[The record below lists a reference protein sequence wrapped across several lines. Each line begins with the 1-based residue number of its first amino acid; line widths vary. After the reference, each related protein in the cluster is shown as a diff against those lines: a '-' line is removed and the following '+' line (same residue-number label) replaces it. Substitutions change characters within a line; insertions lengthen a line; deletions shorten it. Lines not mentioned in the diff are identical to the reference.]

1 MKNIDKWVPSKF
13 VYHKGRLTAST
24 NTKEAGLPSRLIIE
38 IVARYYDTYIK
49 HFARG
54 RLIDLGC
61 GKVPLFEVYRNHVDE
76 VICVDW
82 ENTLHQNRFVDFQ
95 CDLNERIPFLD
106 GEFDTIILSDVL
118 EHIQKP
124 DQLWAEM
131 ARILR
136 MDGHVIMNVPFYY
149 WIHEAPYDFYRYSEY
164 ALRHFAE
171 SNGFRV
177 EVLDPIGGSPE
188 ILADILVKNLYYIP
202 AFGKFAA
209 MIFQNL
215 SLLFIRTKIGRFI
228 SKRTSRI
235 FPLGY
240 FMIAKRI
247 MPVKIDS
254 FG

>member
-1 MKNIDKWVPSKF
+1 MKNIDEWTPSKF
-13 VYHKGRLTAST
+13 IYHRGRLTASR

-38 IVARYYDTYIK
+38 IVAEYYDTYIK
-49 HFARG
+49 QFARG

-61 GKVPLFEVYRNHVDE
+61 GKVPFFEVYRNHVDE

-82 ENTLHQNRFVDFQ
+82 ENTLHQNQFVDFE

-131 ARILR
+131 TRILR
-136 MDGHVIMNVPFYY
+136 INGHIIMNVPFYY
-149 WIHEAPYDFYRYSEY
+149 RIHEAPFDFYRYTEF
-164 ALRHFAE
+164 ALRRFAE

-177 EVLDPIGGSPE
+177 EVLNPIGGSPE
-188 ILADILVKNLYYIP
+188 ILADILAKSIYNIP
-202 AFGKFAA
+202 VFGKFLA
-209 MIFQNL
+209 MAIQGL
-215 SLLFIRTKIGRFI
+215 TLLFIRTKLGSSI
-228 SKRTSRI
+228 SRSTSYA

-240 FMIAKRI
+240 FMVAKRI
-247 MPVKIDS
+247 IQP
-254 FG
+254 G